1 MVAIKTFLF
10 IYLPGMTLN
19 DSMNQHIE
27 LVLQMEQ
34 HPQFDNNSFA
44 STQQVSLFLYVSIL
58 IYLEFRWD
66 KNDNITEYEW
76 ARP

>member
-1 MVAIKTFLF
+1 
-10 IYLPGMTLN
+10 MTLN

-44 STQQVSLFLYVSIL
+44 STQQVLVRIHVFIIINPVV
-58 IYLEFRWD
+58 
-66 KNDNITEYEW
+66 
-76 ARP
+76 P

>member
-1 MVAIKTFLF
+1 MN
-10 IYLPGMTLN
+10 LN

-44 STQQVSLFLYVSIL
+44 NTQQVSALV
-58 IYLEFRWD
+58 
-66 KNDNITEYEW
+66 
-76 ARP
+76 

>member
-1 MVAIKTFLF
+1 MTSAINHNEWVS
-10 IYLPGMTLN
+10 GMTLN

-44 STQQVSLFLYVSIL
+44 STQQVSYNTLYCLHV
-58 IYLEFRWD
+58 
-66 KNDNITEYEW
+66 
-76 ARP
+76 A

>member
-1 MVAIKTFLF
+1 MYWAFKMIVT
-10 IYLPGMTLN
+10 GMTLN

-44 STQQVSLFLYVSIL
+44 TTQQVIV
-58 IYLEFRWD
+58 
-66 KNDNITEYEW
+66 DNILHNNNNYIFD
-76 ARP
+76 